1 MMEKILTRSHED
13 AMFMKSLVDETDK
26 SHKEYNEERVDMF
39 KNMPSTI
46 LTPGAAEK
54 KSRI

>member
-26 SHKEYNEERVDMF
+26 SRKVYNEERVDMF